1 MAKRIK
7 NTTVQIKKTNVELV
21 KGIMKEQKI
30 STCTEV
36 SLLSGLSIATCRTI
50 LNSLVKTGE
59 VTIGEPDLESGGRP
73 AKTYVFNENHQL
85 GMALSLDVNG
95 IICDFRHMIFNLNGD
110 VIDEKTDTMEDVTY
124 EILYDKIKSAIE
136 KYPTI
141 TSISIAIPGVSDI
154 NGTIIVNDIASLNG
168 VPLASNIKGDFNLKV
183 KVSSTPD
190 VIAYG
195 YYKSKVE
202 DTDAP
207 YAALYFPKDQI
218 VGAGIII
225 NERIFKGFCNTAGEI
240 NYLYDGGND
249 FSKRETT
256 ELAALYM
263 STISTTI
270 SPKSVLVTGH
280 GITKEQF
287 DEAVSL
293 QPSLNKSLHPE
304 FEFIQDPFDMFTSG
318 IISIAVD
325 NLSDT
330 IQLMKL

>member
-7 NTTVQIKKTNVELV
+7 NTTVQIKKTNVDLV

-85 GMALSLDVNG
+85 GMALSMDTDG
-95 IICDFRHMIFNLNGD
+95 IICELRHMVFNLNGD
-110 VIDEKTDTMEDVTY
+110 IIDEKTDTMDDITY
-124 EILYDKIKSAIE
+124 EIIYDRIQSDLN

-141 TSISIAIPGVSDI
+141 SSVCVAIPGISDTD
-154 NGTIIVNDIASLNG
+154 GTIIINDITSLNNI
-168 VPLASNIKGDFNLKV
+168 PLASNIKHDFNLRV
-183 KVSSTPD
+183 KIASVPD
-190 VIAYG
+190 IMAYG
-195 YYKSKVE
+195 YYKSKTI
-202 DTDAP
+202 DTNAP
-207 YAALYFPKDQI
+207 YVAIYFPKNQI
-218 VGAGIII
+218 IGAGIII
-225 NERIFKGFCNTAGEI
+225 NENIFKGFCNNAGEVG
-240 NYLYDGGND
+240 YLYDGENY
-249 FSKRETT
+249 FSKGEISKY
-256 ELAALYM
+256 AALCM
-263 STISTTI
+263 SALSTII
-270 SPKSVLVTGH
+270 SPKSVLITGH

-293 QPSLNKSLHPE
+293 QPSFNKALEPT
-304 FEFIQDPFDMFTSG
+304 FEFVQDPFEIFTSG

-330 IQLMKL
+330 IRLMKL